1 MAKTTRKRSTGSGGS
16 KRVASLQ
23 TLAQAALGRRVPSLR
38 MLAARHVPFAR
49 KRRPPA
55 RLVPRTHR
63 TISGSDLYWNQANPG
78 AFGNSAPPLEFAA
91 YTTLMDEAI
100 DHAGSDYEIMPVL
113 RSTEQP
119 RPHHTRES
127 SSSSS
132 SSGRQRRVRKRG
144 RPRARG
150 GGRRRGR

>member
-1 MAKTTRKRSTGSGGS
+1 M
-16 KRVASLQ
+16 ASLQ
-23 TLAQAALGRRVPSLR
+23 TLARAALGGRVPSLR
-38 MLAARHVPFAR
+38 RIAARHVPAFPR
-49 KRRPPA
+49 GPPP
-55 RLVPRTHR
+55 RLEPRTHR
-63 TISGSDLYWNQANPG
+63 MISGSDLYWNQALPG
-78 AFGNSAPPLEFAA
+78 APGTSAPPLERAV